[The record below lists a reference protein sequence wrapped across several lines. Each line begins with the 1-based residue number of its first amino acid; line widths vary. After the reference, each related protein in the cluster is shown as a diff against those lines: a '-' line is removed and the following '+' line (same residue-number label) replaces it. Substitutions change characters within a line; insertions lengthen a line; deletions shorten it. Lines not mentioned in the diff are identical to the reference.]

1 MRELVSLSIASATG
15 ALQSGDPVG
24 ALEWLGNVPIDQEQP
39 LRSQIHYALG
49 KRALS
54 RGDWREARDEFGH
67 AASVAPA
74 PAAQMRVGLLRNRAR
89 LIPDSSWATLRA
101 AVDTPDRLPQGG
113 MPPLTSIWACGAY
126 YSRHKRGAPWSRFVR
141 LAKNPVRDNEERS
154 ALVTLATGFMC
165 RYILE
170 EATLLGEVDAV
181 VPVPADPERY
191 SQRGMSLPDELA
203 RAIESQLVVPEV
215 RGALRHTKIS
225 TELRGLSWS
234 ERRRAVRELLEVG
247 DYDPERWP
255 SVLVVDDVITSGA
268 TMQECARLL
277 LSAGAQSVHGIALAH
292 TEG

>member
-1 MRELVSLSIASATG
+1 M
-15 ALQSGDPVG
+15 
-24 ALEWLGNVPIDQEQP
+24 
-39 LRSQIHYALG
+39 
-49 KRALS
+49 
-54 RGDWREARDEFGH
+54 
-67 AASVAPA
+67 
-74 PAAQMRVGLLRNRAR
+74 
-89 LIPDSSWATLRA
+89 
-101 AVDTPDRLPQGG
+101 
-113 MPPLTSIWACGAY
+113 
-126 YSRHKRGAPWSRFVR
+126 
-141 LAKNPVRDNEERS
+141 
-154 ALVTLATGFMC
+154 TLATGFMC

-170 EATLLGEVDAV
+170 EATLLDEVDAV

-203 RAIESQLVVPEV
+203 RGIQNQLTVPEV

-277 LSAGAQSVHGIALAH
+277 LAAGAQSVHGIALAH

>member
-1 MRELVSLSIASATG
+1 MRELVSLSVASATD
-15 ALQSGDPVG
+15 ALQNGDPVG
-24 ALEWLGNVPIDQEQP
+24 AFEWLANVPIDQEQP

-54 RGDWREARDEFGH
+54 RGDWLEARDEFRH
-67 AASVAPA
+67 ATSLAPA
-74 PAAQMRVGLLRNRAR
+74 PAAEMRVGLLGNRSR
-89 LIPDSSWATLRA
+89 LLADSTWATLKG
-101 AVDTPDRLPQGG
+101 AVDAPDRLPQGG
-113 MPPLTSIWACGAY
+113 IAPLASIWACGAY
-126 YSRHKRGAPWSRFVR
+126 YSRSKRGAPWSRFVR
-141 LAKNPVRDNEERS
+141 LAKNPARDNEERS
-154 ALVTLATGFMC
+154 ALLTLATGFMC

-191 SQRGMSLPDELA
+191 SRRGMSLPDELA
-203 RAIESQLVVPEV
+203 RAIQSQLAVPEV
-215 RGALRHTKIS
+215 RGALRHTEIS

-247 DYDPERWP
+247 DYDPQRWP

-277 LSAGAQSVHGIALAH
+277 LSAGAQSVHGITLAH